1 MARRLIP
8 WRKAPD
14 PAPVDAGDVA
24 LRLAVLLGAG
34 VAPARA
40 WAFVAEAEPRLAGVA
55 VEGAEQDAAMPA
67 LGGEWPAVS
76 TAWRVARVVG
86 APLAPSLRAIA
97 EAVREA
103 RDGHDDLAVALAEP
117 AATARLM
124 AWLPLVGV
132 ALGAL
137 LGFDVV
143 GVLLTN
149 PLGIGCLVAGV
160 LLIAAARRWT
170 RRLVGSARPEPGI
183 PGLADELLAIA
194 LSGGVSLDR
203 ARLVVR
209 EAAGPVPSAET
220 ERILDLSRS
229 TGAPA
234 VELLRAAGA
243 VARHRARTE
252 GRLRVAR
259 VSSRLLLPLGVCT
272 LPAFLL
278 LGVAPMLVT
287 VLAST
292 TVSL

>member
-1 MARRLIP
+1 MP
-8 WRKAPD
+8 P
-14 PAPVDAGDVA
+14 PVDAGETA

-34 VAPARA
+34 VAPERA
-40 WAFVAEAEPRLAGVA
+40 WAFVAEGEPRLAAVA
-55 VEGAEQDAAMPA
+55 GAGTEGAEAVRG
-67 LGGEWPAVS
+67 LGGEWPAVA
-76 TAWRVARVVG
+76 TAWSVAAVVG

-103 RDGHDDLAVALAEP
+103 RDGNDDLAVALAEP
-117 AATARLM
+117 AGTARLM

-132 ALGAL
+132 VLGAL
-137 LGFDVV
+137 LGFDVL
-143 GVLLTN
+143 GVLTTN
-149 PLGIGCLVAGV
+149 PVGIACLVAGV
-160 LLIAAARRWT
+160 LLILAARRWT
-170 RRLVGSARPEPGI
+170 GRLVRAARPPGGVA
-183 PGLADELLAIA
+183 GLADELLAIA

-203 ARLVVR
+203 ARVVVR
-209 EAAGPVPSAET
+209 EAGGPEPAPASEQ
-220 ERILDLSRS
+220 ILTLSHA

-243 VARHRARTE
+243 LARHRARTE

-259 VSSRLLLPLGVCT
+259 VSSRLLIPLGVCT

-292 TVSL
+292 SLST